1 MPEVLK
7 RCVSKVKAQ
16 GKDEQSAYAIC
27 STSTGWKKAGKHSWR
42 KGKKMYK
49 EMVSADAF
57 GAGSVGT
64 GPTVPGGADT
74 YAPGDARTPKLLGAI
89 QSRHG
94 LIGKK
99 KHSRSRPSFKRT
111 FESVLRE
118 SSVFPSPIIP
128 DHTICSVVVK
138 SANLEQ
144 ITEDLITLSG
154 ITYNKERKSNGNL
167 IITFEARS
175 PYIDNFSNRINGM
188 FGDRLNKEIFVRLEK
203 AKPLEFPL
211 PKNRAGELA
220 VGKKVEREHTKTVD
234 KIRKGTLKPNIKD
247 VSASIAGDH
256 LREKPK
262 YYTKL
267 LKARL

>member
-7 RCVSKVKAQ
+7 RCVKKVKAQ

-42 KGKKMYK
+42 KGKKVYK

-57 GAGSVGT
+57 GAGSVG
-64 GPTVPGGADT
+64 PSVPGGADT
-74 YAPGDARTPKLLGAI
+74 YAPGDARLPKVLGAI
-89 QSRHG
+89 QSRKG

-99 KHSRSRPSFKRT
+99 KHSKRRMSFKRA

-118 SSVFPSPIIP
+118 SYVSPSPVIP
-128 DHTICSVVVK
+128 DHTICHVVVK
-138 SANLEQ
+138 TANLEQ

-154 ITYNKERKSNGNL
+154 ITYNKERKSNGSL
-167 IITFEARS
+167 VITFEARS

-211 PKNRAGELA
+211 PKNRAEELA

-234 KIRKGTLKPNIKD
+234 KIRKGKLKPNIKD

>member
-57 GAGSVGT
+57 GAGSAGH

-74 YAPGDARTPKLLGAI
+74 YAPGDARMPKILGGV
-89 QSRHG
+89 QTRHG
-94 LIGKK
+94 LIGQNKK
-99 KHSRSRPSFKRT
+99 RKRPSFKRA

-118 SSVFPSPIIP
+118 SYASPSPVIP

-138 SANLEQ
+138 SQNLEQ
-144 ITEDLITLSG
+144 LTEDLITLSG

-167 IITFEARS
+167 VITFEARS
-175 PYIDNFSNRINGM
+175 PYIDNFSNRMNGM

-220 VGKKVEREHTKTVD
+220 VGKKVEREHTATVD
-234 KIRKGTLKPNIKD
+234 KIKKGTLKPVVKD
-247 VSASIAGDH
+247 VAASIAGDH